1 MVVEE
6 GQEEVVMVVVGMNIS
21 CSLNFCL
28 EQFSD
33 GIKTRRT
40 KCLTAKGLTLIR
52 LIFVALKVCAWVF
65 RRYQDTVLATY
76 VVPSHLAVSFSI
88 FSFRFNNYLKLRH
101 IYVRPFKITVYFI
114 HPSGKLNLSSDRT
127 TKNISQ

>member
-1 MVVEE
+1 MLVVVEE
-6 GQEEVVMVVVGMNIS
+6 GQEEVVVVVVDMNIS
-21 CSLNFCL
+21 CSLNVCL

-76 VVPSHLAVSFSI
+76 IVPSHLAVSFSI
-88 FSFRFNNYLKLRH
+88 FIFRVNNYLKLKQTYLCAT
-101 IYVRPFKITVYFI
+101 I
-114 HPSGKLNLSSDRT
+114 
-127 TKNISQ
+127 